1 MIEDIINDI
10 LEDNGVMEAQ
20 DLLDAVMEYD
30 VNRADA
36 IDAMNRLYDSGAIKA
51 WEDVDGTWVALL

>member
-1 MIEDIINDI
+1 MIEDIIKDT

-30 VNRADA
+30 VDRADA
-36 IDAMNRLYDSGAIKA
+36 IDAMNRLYDSGTIKA
-51 WEDVDGTWVALL
+51 WEDEDGTWVALL

>member
-1 MIEDIINDI
+1 MIEDIIKDT

-30 VNRADA
+30 VDRADA
-36 IDAMNRLYDSGAIKA
+36 IDAMNKLYDSGDIKA
-51 WEDVDGTWVALL
+51 WEDEDGTWVALL